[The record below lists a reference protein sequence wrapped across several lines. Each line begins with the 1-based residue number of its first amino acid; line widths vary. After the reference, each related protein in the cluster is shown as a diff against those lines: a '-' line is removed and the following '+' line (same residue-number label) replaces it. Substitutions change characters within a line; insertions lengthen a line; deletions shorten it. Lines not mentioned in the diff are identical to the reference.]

1 MRASLAT
8 LLLLALSAIALAQ
21 VAVPEL
27 RSPVTDLT
35 GTLTPEQIGTLERR
49 LREFEA
55 RKGSQIA
62 VLLVPTT
69 QPETVEEYAIRVA
82 EAWKLGR
89 KGVDDGVLLL
99 VAKEDRAVRV
109 EVGYG
114 LEGPLP
120 DVIANRITDQVIV
133 PRFRDGDFFGGIAEG
148 IDRMVAVIEGEP
160 LPEAALRARR
170 PSGGEGIGSSLPLLL
185 MLVFVGSGILRRMF
199 GSFGGAALTA
209 GAAGVLVWVLTSV
222 LAISIGAGVIAFLFA
237 LFTGGGGGGWT
248 NPRRGGWGGGGFG
261 GGGWSGGGGGGGGW
275 SGGGG
280 SFGGGGASGRW

>member
-1 MRASLAT
+1 M
-8 LLLLALSAIALAQ
+8 
-21 VAVPEL
+21 
-27 RSPVTDLT
+27 
-35 GTLTPEQIGTLERR
+35 
-49 LREFEA
+49 
-55 RKGSQIA
+55 
-62 VLLVPTT
+62 
-69 QPETVEEYAIRVA
+69 
-82 EAWKLGR
+82 
-89 KGVDDGVLLL
+89 
-99 VAKEDRAVRV
+99 
-109 EVGYG
+109 
-114 LEGPLP
+114 
-120 DVIANRITDQVIV
+120 

-160 LPEAALRARR
+160 LPEAAPRARR